1 MEQVWITKNG
11 PEEVLEVREAPDP
24 TPGPGEVL
32 IDVHAA
38 GVNFADH
45 LARMGMYPDAPKIPT
60 VVGYEVAGVVREVGS
75 PSVGGG
81 TPDGAAGA
89 GTLAP
94 GDRVF
99 AFTRFGG
106 YSSVVSLPAAQVFP
120 LPKSL
125 TFEEG
130 AAIPVNYATAYL
142 ALYYLGGLRDGESVL
157 IHSAGGGV
165 GIAGTQLAKLR
176 GARVFGT
183 ASSWKHDFIR
193 KNGVDHPI
201 DYRSVDFAEAVR
213 SLTDGRGVDLIIDAV
228 GGESFEKGYKLLAP
242 LGRLVCFGVSS
253 LTGGS
258 KRNLLKALI
267 GLAKMPKFRPIEL
280 MNDNRAVAGLN
291 LGHLWGELPRL
302 RAAVM
307 EMGPHFESGA
317 LKPVIAEVVPFS
329 RAPEAHRILSGRK
342 NIGKVVLRP
351 GE

>member
-11 PEEVLEVREAPDP
+11 PEEVLKVREASDP
-24 TPGPGEVL
+24 AVGPGEVL
-32 IDVHAA
+32 IDVNAA

-60 VVGYEVAGVVREVGS
+60 VVGYEVAGVVREVG
-75 PSVGGG
+75 G
-81 TPDGAAGA
+81 GAAA
-89 GTLAP
+89 LAP

-106 YSSVVSLPAAQVFP
+106 YSSVVSLPATQVFP
-120 LPKSL
+120 LPKNLS
-125 TFEEG
+125 FEEG

-142 ALYYLGGLRDGESVL
+142 ALYYLGGLREGESVL

-201 DYRSVDFAEAVR
+201 DYRSLDFAEAVR
-213 SLTDGRGVDLIIDAV
+213 SLTEDRGVDLIIDAV
-228 GGESFEKGYKLLAP
+228 GGESFEKGYNLLAP

-267 GLAKMPKFRPIEL
+267 GLAKMPKFRPIAL
-280 MNDNRAVAGLN
+280 MNDNRSVAGLN

-302 RAAVM
+302 RTAVM
-307 EMGPHFESGA
+307 EMAPHFESGA

-329 RAPEAHRILSGRK
+329 RAPDAHRLLAGRK
-342 NIGKVVLRP
+342 NIGKVVLKP